1 MDKEQDLLAIATTAI
16 RDLYMGYPEEEI
28 VAASGTGLKTL
39 LKDLVSHLRESGVDD
54 QGGWDS
60 EATSGIAVRRHPQ
73 LSFQPFKLFIEA
85 YAIGDNDDGPA
96 FLEVTVNPEFID
108 NIRRLHAL
116 CKRHELTST
125 LVTDRWTTWD
135 QEDDLRLRGESLRV
149 YRDGDFWFEAHCK
162 HGGDVESRAI
172 DIDSLAA
179 VAQQGPGVTKDGRF
193 AWRSGSLFYSGSDPD
208 ELVELVTRTQEEK
221 EEA

>member
-60 EATSGIAVRRHPQ
+60 EATSGIAVRRHSE

-85 YAIGDNDDGPA
+85 CAVDEHDDGPA
-96 FLEVTVNPEFID
+96 FLEVTVNPEFIG

-116 CKRHELTST
+116 CKRHGFNSALI
-125 LVTDRWTTWD
+125 TDLWAKWD
-135 QEDDLRLRGESLRV
+135 RGDDLCLRGDSIRV
-149 YRDGDFWFEAHCK
+149 YRDGDFWFEAHRK
-162 HGGDVESRAI
+162 GGGDVESRAM
-172 DIDSLAA
+172 DIDNLAA
-179 VAQQGPGVTKDGRF
+179 VAQKGPGVTKDGRF
-193 AWRSGSLFYSGSDPD
+193 AWRNGSLFYSDSDPD
-208 ELVELVTRTQEEK
+208 ELADLVTRTQEEK